1 MCPFFVFICVLLT
14 AKGGEEMIRKI
25 LVQLTAG
32 ALTVLLATSFC
43 FAGENTEAYDPAE
56 VSSAGE
62 SEIMPMTIGISSM
75 RASLSF
81 NGADAIC
88 ALNMFADTNK
98 VTKAIMSVKLQRKS
112 GSTYVTVKN
121 WRDESA
127 SADAT
132 GYIKF
137 QRRFTVFDRG
147 TYRVKVDG
155 KVYKGSSVVDTF
167 SVVSAERVY

>member
-1 MCPFFVFICVLLT
+1 MFWKYCSRHHSALPARVRRL
-14 AKGGEEMIRKI
+14 MIRLRYRLQDRQI
-25 LVQLTAG
+25 V
-32 ALTVLLATSFC
+32 
-43 FAGENTEAYDPAE
+43 
-56 VSSAGE
+56 
-62 SEIMPMTIGISSM
+62 PMTISISNV
-75 RASLSF
+75 RANLSF
-81 NGADAIC
+81 SGADALCGIT
-88 ALNMFADTNK
+88 MKADISK

>member
-1 MCPFFVFICVLLT
+1 
-14 AKGGEEMIRKI
+14 MIRKI

-32 ALTVLLATSFC
+32 VLTVLLATSFC

-88 ALNMFADTNK
+88 ALNMFADTIK
-98 VTKAIMSVKLQRKS
+98 LLKAIMSVKLQRKS

-121 WRDESA
+121 WRDEAPVRMPPATLNS
-127 SADAT
+127 SADLPSLIAGHT
-132 GYIKF
+132 GSKWTAKCI
-137 QRRFTVFDRG
+137 REAVWWTRL
-147 TYRVKVDG
+147 
-155 KVYKGSSVVDTF
+155 
-167 SVVSAERVY
+167 VS

>member
-1 MCPFFVFICVLLT
+1 
-14 AKGGEEMIRKI
+14 MIRKI
-25 LVQLTAG
+25 LVQLTTG
-32 ALTVLLATSFC
+32 VLMVLLATSFC
-43 FAGENTEAYDPAE
+43 FAGENTEAYDPVE

-62 SEIMPMTIGISSM
+62 SEIMPMTIGIS
-75 RASLSF
+75 RIQAEFAF

-88 ALNMFADTNK
+88 GITMKADTSK

-132 GYIKF
+132 GY
-137 QRRFTVFDRG
+137 DRG

>member
-1 MCPFFVFICVLLT
+1 MEYCSERQR
-14 AKGGEEMIRKI
+14 GEYVELRQDSCDDAVPESLKTRLDEM
-25 LVQLTAG
+25 
-32 ALTVLLATSFC
+32 
-43 FAGENTEAYDPAE
+43 AE
-56 VSSAGE
+56 
-62 SEIMPMTIGISSM
+62 MK
-75 RASLSF
+75 
-81 NGADAIC
+81 
-88 ALNMFADTNK
+88 ADTSK

>member
-1 MCPFFVFICVLLT
+1 
-14 AKGGEEMIRKI
+14 MIRKI

-32 ALTVLLATSFC
+32 VLTVLLATSLC
-43 FAGENTEAYDPAE
+43 FAGENTAAYDPDE

-62 SEIMPMTIGISSM
+62 SEIMPMTIGISNA

-81 NGADAIC
+81 SGADAIC

>member
-1 MCPFFVFICVLLT
+1 
-14 AKGGEEMIRKI
+14 MIRKI
-25 LVQLTAG
+25 LVQLTTG
-32 ALTVLLATSFC
+32 VLTVLLATSFC
-43 FAGENTEAYDPAE
+43 FAGENTEAYDPVE

-62 SEIMPMTIGISSM
+62 SEIMPMTIGISRM
-75 RASLSF
+75 QAEFAF

-88 ALNMFADTNK
+88 GITMKADTSK
-98 VTKAIMSVKLQRKS
+98 VIKAIMSVKLQRKS